1 MKIRLRLFASVR
13 DIVGDRELTLE
24 VPQGVEASALLEI
37 LVLRYPRLHGLAPC
51 LKMAV
56 NQEYVDGGHVLI
68 EGDEVALIPPVSGGV
83 DRYEI
88 AETPVSLDV
97 LCASIGQPAAG
108 AIASFLGIVRGVSR
122 GRQVQYLEYD
132 AYPEMAVAKM
142 RQIGEELRDRWP
154 VDQVAIVHRVGRLG
168 VGEASV
174 AIAISSPHRHEALAA
189 CAYAIERLK
198 EVVPIWKK
206 EVWTD
211 GAEWIGST
219 VDEYRELRDAQ

>member
-24 VPQGVEASALLEI
+24 VSQGIEASALLE
-37 LVLRYPRLHGLAPC
+37 LVVSRYPRLHGLAPC

-83 DRYEI
+83 DRYEV
-88 AETPVSLDV
+88 AETPLSLDA
-97 LCASIGQPAAG
+97 LCGSIGQPAAG

-122 GRQVQYLEYD
+122 GRQVHYLEYD

-142 RQIGEELRDRWP
+142 RQIGEELQE
-154 VDQVAIVHRVGRLG
+154 QVAGGSGGHRAPGGASWRRGGERGDRDQLAPPARGARG
-168 VGEASV
+168 VCLR
-174 AIAISSPHRHEALAA
+174 HRA
-189 CAYAIERLK
+189 
-198 EVVPIWKK
+198 PQ
-206 EVWTD
+206 
-211 GAEWIGST
+211 GSRAHLEKRSL
-219 VDEYRELRDAQ
+219 D